1 MKRPVRIANCSGF
14 YGDRVAA
21 AAEMVKGGE
30 IDFLTGDYLAELT
43 MLILWKLRSKDAS
56 KGYATT
62 FLTQMEEVLSTC
74 IERGI
79 KVVTNAGGLNP
90 AGLANAITE
99 LAKKLGVDAKVS
111 YVEGDDVLPSVESIV
126 QSGNPLSHL
135 DTGKPLD
142 VKTNPPVTANAY
154 LGASGIVSALS
165 RGADIVVTG
174 RVTDASLVVGPA
186 AWWHGWGR
194 EDWDRLAGAV
204 VAGHVI
210 ECGTQAT
217 GGNYAFFQEVPGLEH
232 PGFPIAEIADDG
244 SSVIT
249 KHENTGGLVSV
260 GTVTAQLLYEIAG
273 PCYANPDAVA
283 DFSTIHLEDVGD
295 SRVAISGVKG
305 FPSPDTLKVCI
316 NLLGGWRNSIS
327 CVLTG
332 LDIDKKA
339 DLVRRTVLHEIGH
352 PEDFD
357 ELDMRLV
364 SCEHP
369 DSSGDNQ
376 ICAEFRITVKDK
388 DAKKVGRAF
397 SSKAIEIAL
406 ASYPGL
412 YFTTIPREASAY
424 GVYWPALV
432 EPRWVNQR
440 VVHYDGA
447 VEEVPI
453 LPESTRPLAETEKM
467 QAMSGATNGTGE
479 DAGGEIGAA
488 GGSAGR
494 ADPEGGSEGA
504 YSSTGVG
511 GHLVRKLPLG
521 TVAGARSGDKG
532 PNANVGFWARSHD
545 EYLWLES
552 ELTVSRIKE
561 LLDEAKDLQVDRY
574 PLPNLNAVNFVIRG
588 LLQEGV
594 ASSTRQDPQ
603 AKSLG
608 EWFRSRIVEIP
619 ERFLD

>member
-21 AAEMVKGGE
+21 AAEMVRGGE

-43 MLILWKLRSKDAS
+43 MLILWKSKSKDAS

-62 FLTQMEEVLSTC
+62 FLTQMEEVLSAC
-74 IERGI
+74 VERGI

-90 AGLANAITE
+90 AGLANEITE
-99 LAKKLGVDAKVS
+99 LAKKLGVEVKVA
-111 YVEGDDVLPSVESIV
+111 YVEGDDILSSVEPII
-126 QSGNPLSHL
+126 QSGNSLSHL

-142 VKTNPPVTANAY
+142 IDTTPPITANAY

-165 RGADIVVTG
+165 HGADIVVTG

-186 AWWHGWGR
+186 AWWHGWER

-217 GGNYAFFQEVPGLEH
+217 GGNYAFFEEVPGLEH

-249 KHENTGGLVSV
+249 KHENTGGLVST

-273 PCYANPDAVA
+273 PCYANPDVVA
-283 DFSTIHLEDVGD
+283 DFSTIHIEDAGD
-295 SRVAISGVKG
+295 NRVAISGVKG
-305 FPSPDTLKVCI
+305 FPSPDQLKVCI
-316 NLLGGWRNSIS
+316 NLLGGWRNSVS

-339 DLVRRTVLHEIGH
+339 DLVRRTVLHEIGS
-352 PEDFD
+352 EGDFD
-357 ELDMRLV
+357 ELDMRLI

-369 DSSGDNQ
+369 DFAEGHQ
-376 ICAEFRITVKDK
+376 ACAEFRITVKDT

-412 YFTTIPREASAY
+412 YFTTIPREATAY
-424 GVYWPALV
+424 GVYWPTLI
-432 EPRWVNQR
+432 EPRWVNQK
-440 VVHYDGA
+440 VVHHDGS

-453 LPESTRPLAETEKM
+453 LPDTTVPLAETERI
-467 QAMSGATNGTGE
+467 QAMSGDANDSVVATG
-479 DAGGEIGAA
+479 AGS
-488 GGSAGR
+488 GSR
-494 ADPEGGSEGA
+494 
-504 YSSTGVG
+504 ST
-511 GHLVRKLPLG
+511 RRLPLG

-532 PNANVGFWARSHD
+532 PNANVGFWVRSYD
-545 EYLWLES
+545 EYRWLES

-561 LLDEAKDLQVDRY
+561 LLDEAQDLEVDRY

-608 EWFRSRIVEIP
+608 EWFRSRMVEIP
-619 ERFLD
+619 EQFSQV

>member
-21 AAEMVKGGE
+21 AAEMVRGGE

-43 MLILWKLRSKDAS
+43 MLILWKSRSKDAS

-62 FLTQMEEVLSTC
+62 FLAQMKEVLGAC
-74 IERGI
+74 VERGI

-99 LAKKLGVDAKVS
+99 LAKELGVDAKVS
-111 YVEGDDVLPSVESIV
+111 YVEGDDILPSVESII
-126 QSGNPLSHL
+126 QSGNLLSHL

-142 VKTNPPVTANAY
+142 IVTTPPITANAY
-154 LGASGIVSALS
+154 LGASGIVAALS
-165 RGADIVVTG
+165 QGADIVVTG

-194 EDWDRLAGAV
+194 DDWDRLAGAV

-217 GGNYAFFQEVPGLEH
+217 GGNYAFFEEVPGLEH

-273 PCYANPDAVA
+273 PCYANPDVVA
-283 DFSTIHLEDVGD
+283 DFSTIRLEEVGD
-295 SRVAISGVKG
+295 NRVEISGVKG

-339 DLVRRTVLHEIGH
+339 DLVRRTVLHEIGRA
-352 PEDFD
+352 EDFD

-369 DSSGDNQ
+369 DFAGGHQ
-376 ICAEFRITVKDK
+376 ACAEFRITVKDR
-388 DAKKVGRAF
+388 DPKKVGRAF

-412 YFTTIPREASAY
+412 YFTTIPREAAAY

-432 EPRWVNQR
+432 EPRWVNQK
-440 VVHYDGA
+440 VVHYDGS
-447 VEEVPI
+447 VEEVPV
-453 LPESTRPLAETEKM
+453 LPDAAVSLAETEKT
-467 QAMSGATNGTGE
+467 QAMSGNAQ
-479 DAGGEIGAA
+479 GG
-488 GGSAGR
+488 
-494 ADPEGGSEGA
+494 PEGA
-504 YSSTGVG
+504 DSSTDSGS
-511 GHLVRKLPLG
+511 RSTRRLPLG

-532 PNANVGFWARSHD
+532 PNANVGFWVRSHD
-545 EYLWLES
+545 EYRWLES

-561 LLDEAKDLQVDRY
+561 LLDEAKDLEVDRY

-588 LLQEGV
+588 ILQEGV

-608 EWFRSRIVEIP
+608 EWFRSRMVEIP
-619 ERFLD
+619 D